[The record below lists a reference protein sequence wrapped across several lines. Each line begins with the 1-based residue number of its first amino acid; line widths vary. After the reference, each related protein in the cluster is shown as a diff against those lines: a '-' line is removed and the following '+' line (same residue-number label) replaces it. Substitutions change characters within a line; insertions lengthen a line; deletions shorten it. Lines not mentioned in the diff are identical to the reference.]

1 MKITEAGGLQIS
13 HSRVKGKPVL
23 THWVEVQDYCISKL
37 AHEPIEYVMV
47 LCLDNQNRLITDE
60 TVSRGTVNQTSIYPR
75 EIDNLVLQ
83 HFAHAVIIVRNH
95 PGVETKPSRADIKVT
110 KDIKK
115 ALAVMGIA
123 LLDHLIF
130 VGTSCISFKSLGH
143 L

>member
-1 MKITEAGGLQIS
+1 M
-13 HSRVKGKPVL
+13 

-47 LCLDNQNRLITDE
+47 LCLDNQNRLISDE
-60 TVSRGTVNQTSIYPR
+60 TVSRRTVNQTSIYPR
-75 EIDNLVLQ
+75 EIDNLTLQ

-95 PGVETKPSRADIKVT
+95 PGVKTKSSRADIEVT

-123 LLDHLIF
+123 LHDHLIV
-130 VGTSCISFKSLGH
+130 VGTSCVSFKSLSH